1 MYGLKALLVGCQG
14 QTLVD
19 VRRELEN
26 LSIEIEGQ
34 VRDVEACLSL
44 IAARPSET
52 RLLVL
57 FAGAQ
62 TSTEAVERVVASVAG
77 KPVLVLTDS
86 RRDFSAL
93 THGPN
98 VEAMGLPFRPDDLRS
113 AIHRLVVQSPQA
125 ASRCRTVLVLGAT
138 EDVGATTV
146 CVNLA
151 SELARLQGGPCILAE
166 QAVAFGRLAN
176 YLGIRP
182 KVTLYDLVSDLDHM
196 DEERMREAMTP
207 IDDNLHVLVGS
218 YREITPFTITPE
230 VAFKALACAMQLART
245 VVVDARHHF
254 DEVDLDFAAKSQ
266 HVVLVAKP
274 TILSLHSMRTLLE
287 ALLRRGSVGKH
298 YVVINQYVA
307 SADAISRHT
316 IEGHLN
322 EHEVFLVASDPAI
335 QNAENSG
342 RLLRK
347 SAPESEALRDI
358 STLARTILGLP
369 PEHPPRASLVDSL
382 KRMAHSLNLG

>member
-14 QTLVD
+14 QTLAA
-19 VRRELEN
+19 VRHELEQ
-26 LSIEIEGQ
+26 LSIEIEYQ
-34 VRDVEACLSL
+34 ARDVDSCLSFL
-44 IAARPSET
+44 AAHPSET
-52 RLLVL
+52 RLFVVHPGSPIQSQVIQRLVD
-57 FAGAQ
+57 
-62 TSTEAVERVVASVAG
+62 SVAG
-77 KPVLVLTDS
+77 RPILVLVDAA
-86 RRDFSAL
+86 RDL
-93 THGPN
+93 CVVPCRPTI
-98 VEAMGLPFRPDDLRS
+98 EAIELPFRPDHLRS
-113 AIHRLVVQSPQA
+113 AVHRLATQIPQTA
-125 ASRCRTVLVLGAT
+125 ARCRTILVLGAT
-138 EDVGATTV
+138 EGVGCTTV
-146 CVNLA
+146 AVNLA
-151 SELARLQGGPCILAE
+151 SELARLEKGSCILAE

-196 DEERMREAMTP
+196 DEARMRDALTP
-207 IDDNLHVLVGS
+207 IDDNLDVLVGS
-218 YREITPFTITPE
+218 YREITPFMITPE

-254 DEVDLDFAAKSQ
+254 EEVDLDFAAKSQ

-274 TILSLHSMRTLLE
+274 SIPSLHSMRTLLE
-287 ALLRRGSVGKH
+287 ALLRRGSLGKH

-335 QNAENSG
+335 ALAENSG

-347 SAPESEALRDI
+347 SAPDSEALGDI
-358 STLARTILGLP
+358 STLARAILGMLP
-369 PEHPPRASLVDSL
+369 EQQPRSSLRDSL
-382 KRMAHSLNLG
+382 KRMAQSLNLG

>member
-1 MYGLKALLVGCQG
+1 MYGLRALLVGCQG

-19 VRRELEN
+19 VRHELEK

-34 VRDVEACLSL
+34 IRDVDACVALL
-44 IAARPSET
+44 AAQPSET
-52 RLLVL
+52 RLVVL
-57 FAGAQ
+57 YAGRQ
-62 TSTEAVERVVASVAG
+62 TSTEAVERLVASVAG
-77 KPVLVLTDS
+77 KPILILADDS
-86 RRDFSAL
+86 RHFSARA
-93 THGPN
+93 HGPN
-98 VEAMGLPFRPDDLRS
+98 VEAIGLPFRPDDLRS
-113 AIHRLVVQSPQA
+113 AVHRLVVQSPQA

-138 EDVGATTV
+138 EDVGCTTV
-146 CVNLA
+146 SVNLA
-151 SELARLQGGPCILAE
+151 SELARLQEGPCVLAE

-196 DEERMREAMTP
+196 DEERMREALTP
-207 IDDNLHVLVGS
+207 VDDNLHVLVGS

-254 DEVDLDFAAKSQ
+254 EEVDLDFAAKSQ

-298 YVVINQYVA
+298 YVVINQYIA

-335 QNAENSG
+335 QSAENSG

-358 STLARTILGLP
+358 SALARTILGMP
-369 PEHPPRASLVDSL
+369 PEQAPRHSLRESL
-382 KRMAHSLNLG
+382 KRMAQSLNLG

>member
-1 MYGLKALLVGCQG
+1 MYGLRALLVGCQG
-14 QTLVD
+14 QTLAN
-19 VRRELEN
+19 VRHELET

-34 VRDVEACLSL
+34 IRDVDVCLSL
-44 IAARPSET
+44 LAAQPSET
-52 RLLVL
+52 RLVVL
-57 FAGAQ
+57 YAGGQ
-62 TSTEAVERVVASVAG
+62 TPTEAVERLIASVAG
-77 KPVLVLTDS
+77 KPVLILADAS
-86 RRDFSAL
+86 RHFSARA
-93 THGPN
+93 HGPN
-98 VEAMGLPFRPDDLRS
+98 VEAIGLPFRPDDLRS
-113 AIHRLVVQSPQA
+113 AIHRLVVQSPRA

-138 EDVGATTV
+138 EDVGCTTV
-146 CVNLA
+146 SVNLA
-151 SELARLQGGPCILAE
+151 SELARLQEGPCILAE

-218 YREITPFTITPE
+218 YREITPFMITPE

-254 DEVDLDFAAKSQ
+254 EEVDLDFAAKSQ

-287 ALLRRGSVGKH
+287 ALLRRGSAGKH

-307 SADAISRHT
+307 SAEAISRHT

-347 SAPESEALRDI
+347 SAPESEALHDI
-358 STLARTILGLP
+358 SALARTILGMP
-369 PEHPPRASLVDSL
+369 PEQPPRHSLRDSL
-382 KRMAHSLNLG
+382 KRMAQSLNLG

>member
-1 MYGLKALLVGCQG
+1 MYGLRALLVGCQG

-19 VRRELEN
+19 VRHELEK

-34 VRDVEACLSL
+34 VRDADVCVSL
-44 IAARPSET
+44 LAAQPSET

-57 FAGAQ
+57 YAGAQ
-62 TSTEAVERVVASVAG
+62 TPGEAVERVVAAVAG
-77 KPVLVLTDS
+77 KPILILTDS
-86 RRDFSAL
+86 AREFSAL
-93 THGPN
+93 GHWRN
-98 VEAMGLPFRPDDLRS
+98 VETIGLPFRPDDLRS

-138 EDVGATTV
+138 EDVGCTTV
-146 CVNLA
+146 SVNLA
-151 SELARLQGGPCILAE
+151 SELARLQEGPCILAE

-218 YREITPFTITPE
+218 YREITPFMITPE

-254 DEVDLDFAAKSQ
+254 EEVDLDFAAKSQ

-335 QNAENSG
+335 QSAENSG

-369 PEHPPRASLVDSL
+369 PEQTPRPSLVDSL

>member
-1 MYGLKALLVGCQG
+1 MYALKALLVACDG

-19 VRRELEN
+19 LQRELEK
-26 LSIEIEGQ
+26 LSIEIEGRVQ
-34 VRDVEACLSL
+34 DVDVCLALVSKQ
-44 IAARPSET
+44 PGD
-52 RLLVL
+52 RLLML
-57 FAGAQ
+57 HARSEM
-62 TSTEAVERVVASVAG
+62 STEALERAAKSVAG
-77 KPVLVLTDS
+77 KPLVILVDS
-86 RRDFSAL
+86 PRDLSAL
-93 THGPN
+93 EHLPN
-98 VEAMGLPFRPDDLRS
+98 LEIIQLPFQPDALRPAL
-113 AIHRLVVQSPQA
+113 HRLAVQSPQA

-138 EDVGATTV
+138 EDVGSTSV
-146 CVNLA
+146 SVNLA
-151 SELARLQGGPCILAE
+151 SEIARLQDGLCVLAE

-196 DEERMREAMTP
+196 DADRMREALTP
-207 IDDNLHVLVGS
+207 IDENLSVLVGS

-254 DEVDLDFAAKSQ
+254 EEVDLDFAAKSQ

-274 TILSLHSMRTLLE
+274 TIPSLHAMRTLLE

-298 YVVINQYVA
+298 YVVINQYIA

-335 QNAENSG
+335 QNAENNG
-342 RLLRK
+342 RMLRK
-347 SAPESEALRDI
+347 SDVASEALREI
-358 STLARTILGLP
+358 STLARAILGMPRELP
-369 PEHPPRASLVDSL
+369 ARHSLVDSL

>member
-1 MYGLKALLVGCQG
+1 MVGCQG

-19 VRRELEN
+19 VRRELEK

-34 VRDVEACLSL
+34 VRDIDACLALLS
-44 IAARPSET
+44 ARPSDT
-52 RLLVL
+52 RLLVIHS
-57 FAGAQ
+57 GSPTQ
-62 TSTEAVERVVASVAG
+62 DPAVERVIAAVAG
-77 KPVLVLTDS
+77 RPILVLFDPGHDPS
-86 RRDFSAL
+86 SLPRRPTL
-93 THGPN
+93 
-98 VEAMGLPFRPDDLRS
+98 EAIELPFRPDDLRS
-113 AIHRLVVQSPQA
+113 AIHRLATQSPQA
-125 ASRCRTVLVLGAT
+125 ASRCRTILVLGAT
-138 EDVGATTV
+138 EGVGCTTV
-146 CVNLA
+146 AANLA
-151 SELARLQGGPCILAE
+151 GELARLEDGLCILCE

-196 DEERMREAMTP
+196 DEARMREALTP
-207 IDDNLHVLVGS
+207 IADNLQVLVGS
-218 YREITPFTITPE
+218 YREITPFMITPE

-254 DEVDLDFAAKSQ
+254 EEVDLDFAAKSQ

-274 TILSLHSMRTLLE
+274 TIPSLHSMRTLLE

-307 SADAISRHT
+307 SIDAISRHT

-335 QNAENSG
+335 ARAENSG

-347 SAPESEALRDI
+347 AAPDSVALQD
-358 STLARTILGLP
+358 LAALAHSILGIR
-369 PEHPPRASLVDSL
+369 PEQPPRSMFRDSL
-382 KRMAHSLNLG
+382 KWMAQSLNLG

>member
-1 MYGLKALLVGCQG
+1 MYGLRALLVGCQG

-19 VRRELEN
+19 VRHELER

-34 VRDVEACLSL
+34 IRDVDACVALL
-44 IAARPSET
+44 AAQPSET
-52 RLLVL
+52 RLVVL
-57 FAGAQ
+57 YAGRQ
-62 TSTEAVERVVASVAG
+62 TSTEAVERLVASVAG
-77 KPVLVLTDS
+77 KPILILADDS
-86 RRDFSAL
+86 RHFSARA
-93 THGPN
+93 HGPN
-98 VEAMGLPFRPDDLRS
+98 VEAIGLPFRPDDLRS
-113 AIHRLVVQSPQA
+113 AVHRLVVQSPQA

-138 EDVGATTV
+138 EDVGCTTV
-146 CVNLA
+146 SVNLA
-151 SELARLQGGPCILAE
+151 SELARLQEGPCVLAE

-196 DEERMREAMTP
+196 DEERMREALTP
-207 IDDNLHVLVGS
+207 VDDNLHVLVGS

-254 DEVDLDFAAKSQ
+254 EEVDLDFAAKSQ

-298 YVVINQYVA
+298 YVVINQYIA

-335 QNAENSG
+335 QSAENSG

-358 STLARTILGLP
+358 SALARTILGMP
-369 PEHPPRASLVDSL
+369 PEQAPRSSLVNSL
-382 KRMAHSLNLG
+382 KRMAQSLNLG

>member
-1 MYGLKALLVGCQG
+1 MYGLRALLVGCQG

-19 VRRELEN
+19 VRHELEK

-34 VRDVEACLSL
+34 VRDADVCVSL
-44 IAARPSET
+44 LAAQPSET

-57 FAGAQ
+57 YAGAQ
-62 TSTEAVERVVASVAG
+62 TPGEAVERVVAAVAG
-77 KPVLVLTDS
+77 KPILILTDS
-86 RRDFSAL
+86 AREFSAL
-93 THGPN
+93 GHWRN
-98 VEAMGLPFRPDDLRS
+98 VETIGLPFRPDDLRS
-113 AIHRLVVQSPQA
+113 SIHRLVVQSPQA

-138 EDVGATTV
+138 EDVGCTTV
-146 CVNLA
+146 SVNLA
-151 SELARLQGGPCILAE
+151 SELARLQEGPCILAE

-254 DEVDLDFAAKSQ
+254 EEVDLDFAAKSQ

-307 SADAISRHT
+307 SADAISRQT

-322 EHEVFLVASDPAI
+322 EHEVFLVASDPAM
-335 QNAENSG
+335 AAVESSG

-347 SAPESEALRDI
+347 SAPDSEALRDI
-358 STLARTILGLP
+358 TTLAHSILGTP
-369 PEHPPRASLVDSL
+369 PEQPARHTLRESL
-382 KRMAHSLNLG
+382 KRVAQSLNLG

>member
-1 MYGLKALLVGCQG
+1 MYGLRALLVGCQG

-19 VRRELEN
+19 VRHELER

-34 VRDVEACLSL
+34 IRDVDACVALL
-44 IAARPSET
+44 AAQPSET
-52 RLLVL
+52 RLVVL
-57 FAGAQ
+57 YAGRQ
-62 TSTEAVERVVASVAG
+62 TSTEAVERLVASVAG
-77 KPVLVLTDS
+77 KPILILADDS
-86 RRDFSAL
+86 RHFSARA
-93 THGPN
+93 HGPN
-98 VEAMGLPFRPDDLRS
+98 VEAIGLPFRPDDLRS
-113 AIHRLVVQSPQA
+113 AVHRLVVQSPQA

-138 EDVGATTV
+138 EDVGCTTV
-146 CVNLA
+146 SVNLA
-151 SELARLQGGPCILAE
+151 SELARLQEGPCVLAE

-196 DEERMREAMTP
+196 DEERMREALTP

-254 DEVDLDFAAKSQ
+254 EEVDLDFAAKSQ

-298 YVVINQYVA
+298 YVVINQYIA

-335 QNAENSG
+335 QSAENSG

-358 STLARTILGLP
+358 SALARTILGMP
-369 PEHPPRASLVDSL
+369 PEQAPRPSLVNSL
-382 KRMAHSLNLG
+382 KRMAQSLNLG

>member
-1 MYGLKALLVGCQG
+1 MYGLKALLVGCEG

-19 VRRELEN
+19 VQRELEK

-34 VRDVEACLSL
+34 VRDVGACLVL
-44 IAARPSET
+44 VAAQPSDT
-52 RLLVL
+52 RLVVVH
-57 FAGAQ
+57 AGTDADPE
-62 TSTEAVERVVASVAG
+62 TIEREIASIAG
-77 KPVLVLTDS
+77 KPMVVLFEPGHARPVLPRS
-86 RRDFSAL
+86 PYL
-93 THGPN
+93 
-98 VEAMGLPFRPDDLRS
+98 EAIELPLRPDDLRS
-113 AIHRLVVQSPQA
+113 AIHRLIVQSPQA

-138 EDVGATTV
+138 EDVGGTTV
-146 CVNLA
+146 SVNLA
-151 SELARLQGGPCILAE
+151 AEIARLQNELCILAE

-182 KVTLYDLVSDLDHM
+182 KVTLYDLVSDLEHM
-196 DEERMREAMTP
+196 DAERMREAMTP
-207 IDDNLHVLVGS
+207 IDANLQVLVGS
-218 YREITPFTITPE
+218 YREITPFMITPE

-254 DEVDLDFAAKSQ
+254 EEVDLDFAAKSQ

-307 SADAISRHT
+307 SAEAISRHT

-335 QNAENSG
+335 QSAESSG

-358 STLARTILGLP
+358 TTLARAILGLP
-369 PEHPPRASLVDSL
+369 PEQPARPTLRDSL
-382 KRMAHSLNLG
+382 KRMAQSLNLG

>member
-1 MYGLKALLVGCQG
+1 MYDLKALLVGCQG
-14 QTLVD
+14 QTRTS
-19 VRRELEN
+19 VRRELEK
-26 LSIEIEGQ
+26 LSIKIEGE
-34 VRDVEACLSL
+34 VRDVDACLALVS
-44 IAARPSET
+44 AQPSET
-52 RLLVL
+52 RLLVVHPV
-57 FAGAQ
+57 AAAE
-62 TSTEAVERVVASVAG
+62 TESIVRLIRSVAG
-77 KPVLVLTDS
+77 RPILILIDPGH
-86 RRDFSAL
+86 DPSAL
-93 THGPN
+93 KCSTN
-98 VEAMGLPFRPDDLRS
+98 IETIELPFRPDDLRS

-138 EDVGATTV
+138 EDVGGTTV
-146 CVNLA
+146 AVNLA
-151 SELARLQGGPCILAE
+151 SELARLEEGPCVLAE

-182 KVTLYDLVSDLDHM
+182 KVTLYDLVSDLEHL
-196 DEERMREAMTP
+196 DEERMREALTP

-218 YREITPFTITPE
+218 YREITPFMITPE

-254 DEVDLDFAAKSQ
+254 EEVDLDFAAKLQ

-274 TILSLHSMRTLLE
+274 TIPSLHAMRTLLE
-287 ALLRRGSVGKH
+287 ALLRRGSTGKH

-307 SADAISRHT
+307 SAAAISRHT

-322 EHEVFLVASDPAI
+322 EHEIFLVSSDPALDS
-335 QNAENSG
+335 AENTG

-358 STLARTILGLP
+358 SNLAHSILGTA
-369 PEHPPRASLVDSL
+369 PEQPPRSSIRDSL
-382 KRMAHSLNLG
+382 KRMAQSLNLG